1 MANHLREEAQEEE
14 GRAPA
19 TLRQVAI
26 KAGVSPSTVSRF
38 LRGQLQMRPATEERI
53 REAMS
58 AVGYRRPTTTPA
70 PAPGASRRQTPA
82 VVALVLPE
90 MDNAYYGVIG
100 DHVVEEA
107 ERRGLT
113 VMLCSTRNQR
123 LREESYVDLLSGGAV
138 SGLLYL
144 GAHRNNRRLTAL
156 IREGFAVVVLDEQ
169 IAGVPPVDSVI
180 MDDYAGGYQATSHL
194 IQLGHQ
200 RIAFVGGPSELR
212 SVQERHRGYI
222 DALRK
227 AGVDPDPKL
236 RLSGPFGEQ
245 FGMSAMAHL
254 LSTSPLPTAVFA
266 ASDLIA
272 LGFLAAS
279 ETHGVQV
286 PDDLSVVGFDD
297 LRFSGFVRP
306 RLSTIHSPVE
316 RLAAIGV
323 EMLVERL
330 NRPDLTPRTEV
341 LPVSL
346 VERAST
352 APPRAGHAALAVDG
366 FDDSSGPVLRNTYR
380 RARPL

>member
-1 MANHLREEAQEEE
+1 MADHPRDGAQ
-14 GRAPA
+14 GNVSSAPA
-19 TLRQVAI
+19 TLRQVAQE
-26 KAGVSPSTVSRF
+26 AGVSASTVSRF
-38 LRGQLQMRPATEERI
+38 LRGQLRTRPETEARI
-53 REAMS
+53 QEAMNS
-58 AVGYRRPTTTPA
+58 VGYSPPA
-70 PAPGASRRQTPA
+70 PAGGAAAGAEPRQGAA

-90 MDNAYYGVIG
+90 IDNAYYGAIA
-100 DHVVEEA
+100 DYVVEEA

-123 LREESYVDLLSGGAV
+123 LREESYVDLLSGGTVA
-138 SGLLYL
+138 GLLYV
-144 GAHRNNRRLTAL
+144 GAHRNNSRLTAL
-156 IREGFAVVVLDEQ
+156 IREGFAVVVLDEE
-169 IAGVPPVDSVI
+169 IDGVPPVDSVV

-212 SVQERHRGYI
+212 SVQERHRGYV
-222 DALRK
+222 DALHK
-227 AGVDPDPKL
+227 AQLEPDPRL

-245 FGMSAMAHL
+245 FGMTAITHL
-254 LSTSPLPTAVFA
+254 LSASPPPSAAFA

-279 ETHGVQV
+279 ETHGVHV

-306 RLSTIHSPVE
+306 RLTTVHSPVD

-323 EMLVERL
+323 EMLVDRL
-330 NRPDLTPRTEV
+330 RRPDLAPRTEV

-352 APPRAGHAALAVDG
+352 APPGIRVRPSVAVDG
-366 FDDSSGPVLRNTYR
+366 SNNSPGSSLRNVSH
-380 RARPL
+380 